1 MSLITALTT
10 WITTLP
16 EPAALLLL
24 GAALIAITFRRRR
37 VHVAEATPSPTVVRR
52 RIPSATGLTAQ
63 RGHS

>member
-24 GAALIAITFRRRR
+24 SVVLILLTSRRRR
-37 VHVAEATPSPTVVRR
+37 AHAAEPKPTLTVVRR
-52 RIPSATGLTAQ
+52 RMPSATGLTVQ
-63 RGHS
+63 RGQS